1 MQPAQLLRLINP
13 YATDNISHKFTY
25 IFILLA
31 CYFKTTYQQERPL
44 SELNIHTQEGRR
56 VIFRY
61 YPRICLNKK
70 KQNSRKTKLLVMFQL
85 SNSSSLYE
93 SRSINTSE
101 IVGK

>member
-44 SELNIHTQEGRR
+44 SELNIHTQEGRGLFSDIIQEF
-56 VIFRY
+56 V
-61 YPRICLNKK
+61 
-70 KQNSRKTKLLVMFQL
+70 
-85 SNSSSLYE
+85 
-93 SRSINTSE
+93 
-101 IVGK
+101 